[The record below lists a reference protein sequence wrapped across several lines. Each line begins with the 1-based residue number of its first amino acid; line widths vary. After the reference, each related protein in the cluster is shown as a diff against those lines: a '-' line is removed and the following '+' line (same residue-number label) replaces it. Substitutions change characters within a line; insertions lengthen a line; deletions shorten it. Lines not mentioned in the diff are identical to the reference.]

1 MTSTPTWLVDLLAN
15 SPTPREACH
24 GLMFHGTLEQFD
36 GRLKSFSSLGLRW
49 AAEDP
54 VVAQSYCP
62 ATSGSTM
69 WTPPYLWT
77 LQERMLPDS
86 YINRIIFRELGFDE
100 RKLDIKRDD
109 RDRICSWRVLDGH
122 PTWQQ
127 AKDYMASLGYDG
139 SSYSWVKTAKRDS
152 VDVILPADYKAQGR
166 LFILER
172 PADFRVYDYATGREG
187 GLTGR
192 QWNHS
197 TAFTKLAAADEW
209 DAVLIDDVNQ
219 SEGMGHFGH
228 PALGVFEKTLS
239 TLRYHVI
246 DAVNFDPITAW
257 YGEDPHATTPEFDAL
272 WASCQPAC
280 LPLAA

>member
-1 MTSTPTWLVDLLAN
+1 MPHTPAWLAEILAAAS
-15 SPTPREACH
+15 SPRDACQN
-24 GLMFHGTLEQFD
+24 LMFHGTLEAFQ
-36 GRLKSFSSLGLRW
+36 GRLKSFSSMGLRW

-69 WTPPYLWT
+69 WSAPYTWT
-77 LQERMLPDS
+77 LRERMLPDS
-86 YINRIIFRELGFDE
+86 HINAIIFRELGFDE

-109 RDRICSWRVLDGH
+109 RGRICSWRVLEGH

-127 AKDYMASLGYDG
+127 AKDYMAGLGYED
-139 SSYSWVKTAKRDS
+139 SSYSWVKTAKRDG
-152 VDVILPADYKAQGR
+152 VDIILPADYKAQGR
-166 LFILER
+166 LFIIER
-172 PADFRVYDYATGREG
+172 PADLRVFDYAQGRDG

-197 TAFTKLAAADEW
+197 TAFTKIAATGDW

-219 SEGMGHFGH
+219 SDGMGHFGH

-239 TLRYHVI
+239 KLRYHVI
-246 DAVNFDPITAW
+246 DAMNFDPIEAW
-257 YGEDPHATTPEFDAL
+257 YGEDANATTPEFDAL
-272 WASCQPAC
+272 WASCQPAS
-280 LPLAA
+280 LPMAA